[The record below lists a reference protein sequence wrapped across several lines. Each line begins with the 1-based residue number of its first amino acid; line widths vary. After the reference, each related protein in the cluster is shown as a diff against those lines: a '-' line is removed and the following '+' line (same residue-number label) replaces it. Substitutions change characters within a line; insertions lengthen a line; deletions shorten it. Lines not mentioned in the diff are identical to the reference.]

1 MMFVYLVLIALFL
14 GFVALMLRKYTRL
27 DFVPHVKSL
36 WRAWS
41 VRLST
46 LAVLVQAFSEEFPQ
60 HALQAWNALPP
71 DVKSLLP
78 PDWLHYIS
86 MGLVIMAL
94 FAQPFLQ
101 TKLRRDH
108 DNDSGT
114 TGQ

>member
-1 MMFVYLVLIALFL
+1 MMFAYLVIIALVL
-14 GFVALMLRKYTRL
+14 LFVALMLRKYTRL

-46 LAVLVQAFSEEFPQ
+46 LAILVQAFAEQFPQ
-60 HALQAWNALPP
+60 HALNAWNALPP
-71 DVKSLLP
+71 DIKSLLP

-86 MGLVIMAL
+86 MGLVILAL

-101 TKLRRDH
+101 PKMRRDH
-108 DNDSGT
+108 GDNSDPA
-114 TGQ
+114 GQ